1 MRTRTTTIAAALLL
15 AALTGCSSASEPEQ
29 PAAAPSQAPAAE
41 APSTSAEDK
50 AKAREAAG
58 LPPSPE
64 PQPRAAFLAALNALE
79 PDLVHGKD
87 DKAISRGLD
96 TCSALKRHPGDRS
109 KQIEVTAKRWTSPD
123 HPEGRSLPTAEK
135 VLDLSHK
142 HLCPDF

>member
-1 MRTRTTTIAAALLL
+1 MQQRQRANNPPPRLAGSRGRSALH
-15 AALTGCSSASEPEQ
+15 Q
-29 PAAAPSQAPAAE
+29 RR
-41 APSTSAEDK
+41 DK

-58 LPPSPE
+58 LPSPE
-64 PQPRAAFLAALNALE
+64 PQPRADFLAALNALE

-96 TCSALKRHPGDRS
+96 TCSTLKRHPGDRS
-109 KQIEVTAKRWTSPD
+109 KQIETTAKRWTSPD
-123 HPEGRSLPTAEK
+123 HPEGRSLPMAEK